1 MKKRAEHS
9 PIFTPTPSGVLVQTG
24 SQSDFSVEASS
35 SYLAIKQRGIELQE
49 LFREN
54 GLQIP
59 ASSYLAKLIEDTT
72 TLSDSWICNDQL
84 RATAFH
90 LFSASQLDRVA
101 TAALPLGVSS
111 LAKGLLSDLLSGSLD
126 LLSRERSKAKD
137 TLWELEL
144 WHVLS
149 RMGMQA
155 TLAEPDITV
164 LFEGKEI
171 GIACKK
177 FYSEN
182 NVAKVLS
189 QAVSQ
194 FESDFDFGIIAINL
208 DDLTP
213 ANTIL
218 KANSIEQMSK
228 MINQVNYNFMKDHER
243 HLRRYLEP
251 GRAICALIST
261 AVVADVP
268 NTKPCFFNS
277 RQSVVWNIPG
287 LPPEK
292 EAQMSRFFRAV
303 NAAHA

>member
-9 PIFTPTPSGVLVQTG
+9 PIFTATPSGVLVQTG
-24 SQSDFSVEASS
+24 SQSHFTAEASS
-35 SYLAIKQRGIELQE
+35 SYLAIKQRGIELEE
-49 LFREN
+49 LFRKN

-59 ASSYLAKLIEDTT
+59 PSSYLAKLIDDTA
-72 TLSDSWICNDQL
+72 TLSDAWICNDQS

-111 LAKGLLSDLLSGSLD
+111 QAKGLLGDLLSGSLD
-126 LLSRERSKAKD
+126 LLNRERSKAKD

-144 WHVLS
+144 WQILS
-149 RMGMQA
+149 CMGMQA
-155 TLAEPDITV
+155 ALAEPDITV
-164 LFEGKEI
+164 LFEGKNI

-194 FESDFDFGIIAINL
+194 FESDFDFGIVAINL

-218 KANSIEQMSK
+218 KANSTAKMSQ
-228 MINQVNYNFMKDHER
+228 MINQVNYSFMGSHER

-261 AVVADVP
+261 AVIADVQ
-268 NTKPCFFNS
+268 NTKTRFFNS
-277 RQSVVWNIPG
+277 RQSIVWNIPG

-292 EAQMSRFFRAV
+292 GAQMSRFFNAV

>member
-9 PIFTPTPSGVLVQTG
+9 PIFTATPSGVLVQTG
-24 SQSDFSVEASS
+24 SQSNFTVETSS
-35 SYLAIKQRGIELQE
+35 LYLAIKQRGMELQD
-49 LFREN
+49 LFRQN

-59 ASSYLAKLIEDTT
+59 SSSYLAKLIDGTT
-72 TLSDSWICNDQL
+72 ILSDSWLCNDQS
-84 RATAFH
+84 RATAAH

-111 LAKGLLSDLLSGSLD
+111 QAKGYLGDLLSGSLD

-144 WHVLS
+144 WQILS

-164 LFEGKEI
+164 LFEGRNI

-194 FESDFDFGIIAINL
+194 FESKFDFGIVAINL

-213 ANTIL
+213 ANAIL
-218 KANSIEQMSK
+218 KVKSIDQMSQ
-228 MINQVNYNFMKDHER
+228 MINQVNYSFMQSHER
-243 HLRRYLEP
+243 YLRRYLEP

-261 AVVADVP
+261 AAIADVP
-268 NTKPCFFNS
+268 NTKSRFFNS

-287 LPPEK
+287 LSPEK
-292 EAQMSRFFRAV
+292 EAHMRRFFNAV
-303 NAAHA
+303 DAAHA